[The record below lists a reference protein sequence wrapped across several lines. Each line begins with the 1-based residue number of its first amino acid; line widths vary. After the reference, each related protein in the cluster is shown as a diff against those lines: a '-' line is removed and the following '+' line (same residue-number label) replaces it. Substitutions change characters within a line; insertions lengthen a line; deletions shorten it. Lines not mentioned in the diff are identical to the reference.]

1 MALPKIL
8 PFTGVL
14 LWLALVSTNNCSAQK
29 DSLPAK
35 VANGISKGLTNGLT
49 LKNHLLVIP
58 VIARSIETS
67 WSFGTAVSGT
77 FHINNKDTAVRTSN
91 LQSLVLYSLKKQF
104 IAAIN
109 GTIYFPGEKFIL
121 NQQLS
126 YSFFPDKFWGLGKAA
141 PDSNAE
147 AYNFKQFYIYL
158 HGQRSVA
165 RHIYIG
171 VIYEY
176 QQLLKVSYMPGG
188 LFDKENVAGRSTYH
202 VSGLGASFTYDTRND
217 AFAPDRGVFLQG
229 YFNHFA
235 SFFGSDFQY
244 TNYVVD
250 TRGFIRTYKKQVLAL
265 QAYAFINSGTVPLRS
280 LASFGGANSMRG
292 YYDGRFRDKDQ
303 VILQAEY
310 RVPVYGRLGAV
321 VFGGIGNVGHGDDYL
336 SVIDVKYS
344 YGGGVRIALS
354 KSERLN
360 LRLDYGIARGGQSKG
375 LYFQLG
381 EAF

>member
-1 MALPKIL
+1 MMSLRKITL
-8 PFTGVL
+8 FMGVL
-14 LWLALVSTNNCSAQK
+14 IFPALLVVTACSAQT
-29 DSLPAK
+29 DSLP
-35 VANGISKGLTNGLT
+35 NIIPRKGLPVNIIAK
-49 LKNHLLVIP
+49 KNHLLVLP

-77 FHINNKDTAVRTSN
+77 FHINKKDSTARTSN

-104 IAAIN
+104 IAAVN

-121 NQQLS
+121 STQLS
-126 YSFFPDKFWGLGKAA
+126 YSFFPDKFWGTGRIA

-147 AYNFKQFYIYL
+147 SYNFKQFYIYL

-165 RHIYIG
+165 NHLYVG

-176 QQLLKVSYMPGG
+176 QRLFKVNYIPGG
-188 LFDKENVAGRSTYH
+188 LFDKENIPGRTSYH
-202 VSGLGASFTYDTRND
+202 ISGLGASFTYDTRND
-217 AFAPDRGVFLQG
+217 AFAPDKGVFLQG

-235 SFFGSDFQY
+235 PLFGSDFKY

-250 TRGFIRTYKKQVLAL
+250 VRSFIKTYKKQVLAL
-265 QAYAFINSGTVPLRS
+265 QAYAFLNSGMVPLRS

-292 YYDGRFRDKDQ
+292 YYDGRYRDKDQ
-303 VILQAEY
+303 VVLQAEY
-310 RVPVYGRLGAV
+310 RVPVYKRFGAV
-321 VFGGIGNVGHGDDYL
+321 LFGGVGNVGHASDYL
-336 SVIDVKYS
+336 TVNELKYS
-344 YGGGVRIALS
+344 YGGGIRVALT
-354 KSERLN
+354 KSEKLN
-360 LRLDYGIARGGQSKG
+360 LRLDYGIARGFKSKG